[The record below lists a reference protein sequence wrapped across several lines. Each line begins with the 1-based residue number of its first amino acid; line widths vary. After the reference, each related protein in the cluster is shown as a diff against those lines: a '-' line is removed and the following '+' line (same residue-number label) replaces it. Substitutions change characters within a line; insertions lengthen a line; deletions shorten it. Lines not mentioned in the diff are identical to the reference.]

1 TAQQLHL
8 NEILIVATN
17 STGGVM
23 GKMID
28 AQSIMV
34 ACAACY
40 DDPKERTHALGPIFR
55 TVFFYSI
62 AGAAVIGVIAML
74 QAFLFPRV
82 IPVPPAGKGRF
93 PVGPDG
99 RSNSNRPGS
108 SSTRGGAASG

>member
-1 TAQQLHL
+1 LFGSLQRITAQQLGL

-40 DDPKERTHALGPIFR
+40 DDPKERKYALGPIFR
-55 TVFFYSI
+55 TVFWHSI
-62 AGAAVIGVIAML
+62 AGAAVIGVIALL
-74 QAFLFPRV
+74 QAYVFPGV
-82 IPVPPAGKGRF
+82 IPIPPMGK
-93 PVGPDG
+93 
-99 RSNSNRPGS
+99 
-108 SSTRGGAASG
+108 